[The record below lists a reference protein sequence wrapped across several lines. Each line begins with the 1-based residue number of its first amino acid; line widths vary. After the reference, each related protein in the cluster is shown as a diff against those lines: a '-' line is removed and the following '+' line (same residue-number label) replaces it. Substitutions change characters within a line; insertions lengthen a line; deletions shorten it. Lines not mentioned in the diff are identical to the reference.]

1 MDALRGKKKT
11 EQNLSRNSTW
21 ASSNYMRE
29 RGIQITFKGRRKA
42 ELLDISLKAALI
54 KQRKLGDS
62 AGDHHIKAVE
72 NYHYLTTMQ

>member
-1 MDALRGKKKT
+1 
-11 EQNLSRNSTW
+11 
-21 ASSNYMRE
+21 MRE

-54 KQRKLGDS
+54 EQRKLGDS

-72 NYHYLTTMQ
+72 NYHYLTNMQ

>member
-1 MDALRGKKKT
+1 
-11 EQNLSRNSTW
+11 
-21 ASSNYMRE
+21 MRE
-29 RGIQITFKGRRKA
+29 RVIQITFKGRRKA

-72 NYHYLTTMQ
+72 NYHYLTNMQ